1 MVARA
6 LKRDAVIF
14 LHCPPRLRG
23 LPHASALCCVLVEYA
38 GKSGHGERIA
48 LLLEFFES
56 LRFRCHL
63 QTMDNLVSKVSYLI
77 QRDRLLVKEQET
89 LVQMCLSAL
98 QICDQMSSDDWFL
111 GRALDPVERVECVVK
126 YGLTV
131 KTRRSAE
138 GKVLLSLL
146 RRSKQMLQ
154 RIRRMR
160 ANAAPRNVGDGRAG
174 KPHSAMASPKS
185 KHKRLS

>member
-6 LKRDAVIF
+6 LTRDAVIF

-23 LPHASALCCVLVEYA
+23 LPHASALYCVLVEYA

-48 LLLEFFES
+48 LLFEFFES
-56 LRFRCHL
+56 LRLRCHL

-77 QRDRLLVKEQET
+77 QRDRLLVKEQDT

-98 QICDQMSSDDWFL
+98 QIYDKMSPDDWFL
-111 GRALDPVERVECVVK
+111 GRALDPIKRVECVVK
-126 YGLTV
+126 YGLTA
-131 KTRRSAE
+131 KARRSDD
-138 GKVLLSLL
+138 GVMLLSLL

-154 RIRRMR
+154 RIRKMR
-160 ANAAPRNVGDGRAG
+160 ANVADRNVGDGRAG
-174 KPHSAMASPKS
+174 KQQSAMVPPKS